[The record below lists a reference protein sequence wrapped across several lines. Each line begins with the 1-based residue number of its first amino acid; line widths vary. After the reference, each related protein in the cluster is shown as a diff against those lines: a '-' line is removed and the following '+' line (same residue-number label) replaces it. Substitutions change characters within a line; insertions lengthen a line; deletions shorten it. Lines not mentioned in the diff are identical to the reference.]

1 MPRVAKKSTSF
12 VNAAF
17 MTSGA
22 PATMGQLA
30 LSIVSVTK
38 LGTCVRMGKKMY
50 LSGFLSRRVRVEE
63 QVVDV
68 RLRDLARVAGVDRAV
83 LAALD
88 PHLLG
93 GLVAEDDVLLR
104 DAERLEV
111 RPEERRRSSR
121 G

>member
-22 PATMGQLA
+22 PATIGQLA
-30 LSIVSVTK
+30 LSIVSTTK
-38 LGTCVRMGKKMY
+38 LCTCVRIGKKMY
-50 LSGFLSRRVRVEE
+50 LSGFFSGVVVKE

-68 RLRDLARVAGVDRAV
+68 RLRDLARVARVDRSV

-93 GLVAEDDVLLR
+93 RRVAEDDVR
-104 DAERLEV
+104 ASGCRCASKYV
-111 RPEERRRSSR
+111 RKKGAVE
-121 G
+121 